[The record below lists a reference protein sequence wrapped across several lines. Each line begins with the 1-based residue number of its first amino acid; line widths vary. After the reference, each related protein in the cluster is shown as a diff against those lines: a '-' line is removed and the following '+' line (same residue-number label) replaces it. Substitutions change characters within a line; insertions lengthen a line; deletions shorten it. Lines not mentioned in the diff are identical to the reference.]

1 MEMRFPDSPH
11 VIPDDSSR
19 RLRPLGWS
27 ELCARLIAAHDTRG
41 VLARGAGAAPVGG
54 RDHAGAEGTQ
64 AKEGGSF
71 HDSAAALLRYVEMDA
86 EGAVNPSLSVNGN
99 DAAGK
104 KGSGP
109 NVAPQRRPDENR
121 HD

>member
-27 ELCARLIAAHDTRG
+27 ELCARLVAAHDTRG
-41 VLARGAGAAPVGG
+41 ALAGGAAAALAGS
-54 RDHAGAEGTQ
+54 RDNHGTAGTQ
-64 AKEGGSF
+64 AREGGSF
-71 HDSAAALLRYVEMDA
+71 HGSAAALLRYVEMEA
-86 EGAVNPSLSVNGN
+86 EGAVNPAFSVNGN
-99 DAAGK
+99 DTAGN
-104 KGSGP
+104 KGAVP
-109 NVAPQRRPDENR
+109 DVAPQRRPNENR